1 LRNFGKFFKPL
12 HQYQKM
18 KLHWHLIIAFAVI
31 SCTERRNME
40 NIIVKKLDYPSASSI
55 EYYDGKLYLMGDDA
69 TKLLVLDTNLNI
81 VDSIP
86 IISYPENRIPKN
98 IKPDLEASALNGD
111 NLFLFG
117 SGSLSP
123 YRNFAWKHN
132 LKTPVSDGWTAY
144 PPLSALQDNDGVNL
158 EPLFLKAKELGIE
171 QINIEGACFVSG
183 KLILVNR
190 GNKGYP
196 HNHLII
202 TDEKFLDN
210 DSSFQTFIIP
220 FAAQKDTV
228 SFKGT
233 SGLCY
238 ARENDQ
244 LIVTVST
251 EDTRS
256 SHEDGAI
263 GKSYLWII
271 NNIST
276 KIIDRALGTKRV
288 IDLEYI
294 DSRFKGQKIEAAT
307 VIKETD
313 KLIYLALVAENDDGR
328 STVFKMSITKAI
340 SLVE

>member
-1 LRNFGKFFKPL
+1 MRKSKTIYFSCIFSLTF
-12 HQYQKM
+12 
-18 KLHWHLIIAFAVI
+18 LII
-31 SCTERRNME
+31 SCSGKNNMPE
-40 NIIVKKLDYPSASSI
+40 IQIKKLDNYPSASSI

-86 IISYPENRIPKN
+86 IISYPQYRIPKD

-123 YRNFAWKHN
+123 YRNFGWKYN
-132 LKTPVSDGWTAY
+132 LKSK
-144 PPLSALQDNDGVNL
+144 DNDSINF
-158 EPLFLKAKELGIE
+158 EPLFIKAKKLGIE

-183 KLILVNR
+183 KLLFINR

-202 TDEKFLDN
+202 TDEKFLNN
-210 DSSFQTFIIP
+210 DSSFQVSVIP
-220 FAAQKDTV
+220 FAAQKDIA
-228 SFKGT
+228 SFKGI

-238 ARENDQ
+238 ARESDQ
-244 LIVTVST
+244 LIMTVST
-251 EDTRS
+251 EDTKNS
-256 SHEDGAI
+256 YEDGAI
-263 GKSYLWII
+263 GKSYLWIS

-276 KIIDRALGTKRV
+276 KIDDRALGSKRV

-294 DSRFKGQKIEAAT
+294 DSRFKGQKIESAT

-313 KLIYLALVAENDDGR
+313 ELIYLALVADNDDGS
-328 STVFKMSITKAI
+328 STVFKMSITRAV
-340 SLVE
+340 SLAE

>member
-1 LRNFGKFFKPL
+1 MSDV
-12 HQYQKM
+12 Q
-18 KLHWHLIIAFAVI
+18 I
-31 SCTERRNME
+31 
-40 NIIVKKLDYPSASSI
+40 KKLDYPSASSI

-69 TKLLVLDTNLNI
+69 TNLLVLDTNLNI

-86 IISYPENRIPKN
+86 IISYPENRIPKD
-98 IKPDLEASALNGD
+98 IKPDLEASALKGD

-123 YRNFAWKHN
+123 YRNFAWKNN
-132 LKTPVSDGWTAY
+132 LKTK
-144 PPLSALQDNDGVNL
+144 DNDSINL
-158 EPLFLKAKELGIE
+158 EPLFLKIKELGIE
-171 QINIEGACFVSG
+171 QINIEGACFIQG
-183 KLILVNR
+183 KLILANR

-196 HNHLII
+196 YNHLII
-202 TDEKFLDN
+202 TDEKFPDN
-210 DSSFQTFIIP
+210 DSSFQIFIIP
-220 FAAQKDTV
+220 LAPQKDTA
-228 SFKGT
+228 SFKGV

-238 ARENDQ
+238 ARESDQ
-244 LIVTVST
+244 LILTVST

-256 SHEDGAI
+256 SHDDGAI

-276 KIIDRALGTKRV
+276 KMIDRALGNKRV

-313 KLIYLALVAENDDGR
+313 KLIYLALVAENDDGK
-328 STVFKMSITKAI
+328 SIVFKMSITRAI
-340 SLVE
+340 SLAE

>member
-1 LRNFGKFFKPL
+1 MRKSGITYAYISMF
-12 HQYQKM
+12 
-18 KLHWHLIIAFAVI
+18 IIHCIA
-31 SCTERRNME
+31 CTSN
-40 NIIVKKLDYPSASSI
+40 KKVTDLEIKRLDYPSASSI

-86 IISYPENRIPKN
+86 IISYPENRIPKT
-98 IKPDLEASALNGD
+98 IKPDLEASAIKGD
-111 NLFLFG
+111 DLFLFG

-123 YRNFAWKHN
+123 YRNFAWRHN
-132 LKTPVSDGWTAY
+132 LKTKA
-144 PPLSALQDNDGVNL
+144 NDSINL
-158 EPLFLKAKELGIE
+158 EPLFLKAKEQGIE

-190 GNKGYP
+190 GNKSYP

-202 TDEKFLDN
+202 ADEKLLDN
-210 DSSFQTFIIP
+210 DSSFQIFIMP
-220 FAAQKDTV
+220 FAPQKDTA

-238 ARENDQ
+238 AKESDQ
-244 LIVTVST
+244 LILTIST

-271 NNIST
+271 NNFST
-276 KIIDRALGTKRV
+276 KIINRALGTKRV

-294 DSRFKGQKIEAAT
+294 DPRFKGQKIEAAT

-313 KLIYLALVAENDDGR
+313 KLIYLALVGENDDGK
-328 STVFKMSITKAI
+328 SIVFKMSITRAI
-340 SLVE
+340 SLAE